1 VVLDANV
8 IYSEIART
16 TYLHAHLR
24 GACRV
29 HWSTRI
35 LDETFTALARNY
47 GSAEKFE
54 RVRLL
59 MLAAVP
65 QAARD
70 AVDLPYGASLPHPN
84 DAHVIGTAMAC
95 EADWIATFNLK
106 HFPNA
111 VLKPMG
117 IRAEPSRHRASRVSP
132 ASAQCCGRDTRRAH
146 RGACHRSGIAGNRT
160 QASANASNRTRA
172 GAAGKVDR
180 SLSR

>member
-117 IRAEPSRHRASRVSP
+117 IRAEHPDIAPAAFLLRAPSAAAETRDALIEERATDPESLATALKRARMRRTALALGLP
-132 ASAQCCGRDTRRAH
+132 A
-146 RGACHRSGIAGNRT
+146 
-160 QASANASNRTRA
+160 
-172 GAAGKVDR
+172 K
-180 SLSR
+180 

>member
-1 VVLDANV
+1 MVLDANV

-117 IRAEPSRHRASRVSP
+117 IRAEHPDIALAAFLLRAPSAAAETRDALIEERATDPESLATALKRARMRRTALALGLP
-132 ASAQCCGRDTRRAH
+132 A
-146 RGACHRSGIAGNRT
+146 
-160 QASANASNRTRA
+160 
-172 GAAGKVDR
+172 K
-180 SLSR
+180 